1 MVYNRE
7 GHNEKKTEEI
17 FYSIKYYYMDMPAV
31 TVSTRKSAK
40 VKQSRY
46 TPVSDLPS
54 ALAIRTDSDDYR
66 LGQVSDR
73 IGLQAGP
80 CRIES

>member
-46 TPVSDLPS
+46 TSVSDLPNVVLLP
-54 ALAIRTDSDDYR
+54 ALTQIVQLPALY
-66 LGQVSDR
+66 
-73 IGLQAGP
+73 P
-80 CRIES
+80 H